1 MDESDQPQSVVRR
14 RLSPLQIRVSGL
26 AVVIVCCAVVL
37 WSYRK
42 VREQGNPSIEQAR
55 LLRSGD
61 RGEREAAARFFRA
74 PDPADSTIAAA
85 ALIDALKDEDV
96 QVRCEA
102 VRALGVVAKQLVG
115 PRESP
120 ARATPA
126 MEALVNVMLDRRGE
140 TRAPHSSN
148 LARAVIPS
156 PGATVFNVGR
166 ASVGMPSSW
175 ADESEIVDMAR
186 ILNDPPWMAA
196 RALGEVAPNTGY
208 AETAVAALTQALR
221 TDGNERRLRVVV
233 RSLGK
238 FGPAAGTVVP
248 DLTLALQK
256 AVEARGGQDLWLC
269 TVAETLVRI
278 APGTTEAD
286 QAIDALVD
294 CVRTRERDEQK
305 AMALKALVRMG
316 STAQRAVPPL
326 IAIMKESQMKPKA
339 VVGRRWVPAALVKI
353 ARGTPAAA
361 EAVRALGEQLEVD
374 ENDLRFDALEA
385 LKLFGPAA
393 ASEIPRIEALKDAQ
407 GLGPMATGV
416 LRQIAPGR

>member
-1 MDESDQPQSVVRR
+1 MSV
-14 RLSPLQIRVSGL
+14 LLQEEKDGV
-26 AVVIVCCAVVL
+26 VVL
-37 WSYRK
+37 ALNR
-42 VREQGNPSIEQAR
+42 P
-55 LLRSGD
+55 
-61 RGEREAAARFFRA
+61 EAMN
-74 PDPADSTIAAA
+74 S
-85 ALIDALKDEDV
+85 L
-96 QVRCEA
+96 
-102 VRALGVVAKQLVG
+102 
-115 PRESP
+115 
-120 ARATPA
+120 
-126 MEALVNVMLDRRGE
+126 
-140 TRAPHSSN
+140 SSE
-148 LARAVIPS
+148 LS
-156 PGATVFNVGR
+156 
-166 ASVGMPSSW
+166 
-175 ADESEIVDMAR
+175 
-186 ILNDPPWMAA
+186 
-196 RALGEVAPNTGY
+196 
-208 AETAVAALTQALR
+208 
-221 TDGNERRLRVVV
+221 
-233 RSLGK
+233 
-238 FGPAAGTVVP
+238 
-248 DLTLALQK
+248 LALQK